1 MIRYAGKPFVVHRVD
16 SIFSELTVDEWEEAS
31 ILGIRRS
38 AESERENLR
47 QRYGATRDLFH
58 EISSMHAEKAFHVIT
73 GGKWHQYDRDNETD
87 LHNLKRHDVDRYQ
100 VRQDAGGRNSSLIV
114 RANDNDA
121 DVFVLVLGWH
131 RLYEIVGWM
140 TAKEAKQKKYLCAP
154 DPSRPS
160 AWMVP
165 NRDLHPIREVPDF
178 PQGTT
183 DRFVSKETHAIVRMA
198 FPKRSEH
205 YIE

>member
-100 VRQDAGGRNSSLIV
+100 VRQAAVGESHVAWKGRCGLFEAFVFRLFAGRLGHFSSV
-114 RANDNDA
+114 SGSS
-121 DVFVLVLGWH
+121 VL
-131 RLYEIVGWM
+131 E
-140 TAKEAKQKKYLCAP
+140 P
-154 DPSRPS
+154 DLELLRQSLT
-160 AWMVP
+160 W
-165 NRDLHPIREVPDF
+165 
-178 PQGTT
+178 
-183 DRFVSKETHAIVRMA
+183 
-198 FPKRSEH
+198 
-205 YIE
+205 